1 MRRGAV
7 LGLGFGM
14 LLIGVVVSCGWA
26 AHAKHMKAGRY
37 GRVQVVEPP
46 AAARG
51 LVIYF
56 ADPALPQAQRMHVAG
71 QLAQAGAWVAV
82 VDAARYR
89 EQLQHG
95 NGSCRAMA
103 DDAALLTQKL
113 LKRERAEQFFL
124 PVLFGQ
130 GSSADLVRA
139 SAAGAAPG
147 EFAAAL
153 VTATSAGSSDIDCA
167 GGTATVQVK
176 SLSEQALLAALPAT
190 LSAAPAQGVAT
201 LPLVEMQVAGSKRL
215 VVLISGDG
223 GWRDLDKGL
232 AHELNQRGI
241 SVVGWNSLRY
251 FWKKRTAAQ
260 VGADLDS
267 VVRTY
272 RQHWQADDVALV
284 GYSFGADVLPFAYP
298 LLSAEQRRSVRL
310 VSLLGLAH
318 GADFEVRVGG
328 WLGWFRAQ
336 EVPVLPALAGLQPV
350 AHQCVYGVDEKDSL
364 CRDLQG
370 DAHMQVVELP
380 GGHHF
385 DRDPGKLTRIIV
397 DRWDAAAAQP

>member
-1 MRRGAV
+1 MRRGTGF
-7 LGLGFGM
+7 GLGA
-14 LLIGVVVSCGWA
+14 LLIVVLA
-26 AHAKHMKAGRY
+26 ACAWTAQAKHLSAGRY
-37 GRVQVVEPP
+37 GRVQVVQPP
-46 AAARG
+46 AEARG

-56 ADPALPQAQRMHVAG
+56 ADPAVPQAERKQLAT

-89 EQLQHG
+89 QQLQNG

-103 DDAALLTQKL
+103 DDAALLAQKL
-113 LKRERAEQFFL
+113 LKRAHAEQFFL
-124 PVLFGQ
+124 PVLLGQ
-130 GSSADLVRA
+130 GSSAGLVRE

-147 EFAAAL
+147 EFPAAL
-153 VTATSAGSSDIDCA
+153 VTGADVPAAASLCSGGS
-167 GGTATVQVK
+167 TAVQVVDVAD
-176 SLSEQALLAALPAT
+176 SALPAT
-190 LSAAPAQGVAT
+190 VQAALSATHVQGVAT
-201 LPLVEMQVAGSKRL
+201 LPLVEMPVAGSKRL
-215 VVLISGDG
+215 VVLMSGDG

-232 AHELNQRGI
+232 AHALNQRGI

-251 FWKKRTAAQ
+251 FWKQRTAAQ
-260 VGADLDS
+260 VAGDLDGVLHS
-267 VVRTY
+267 Y
-272 RQHWQADDVALV
+272 RQRWQADDVALV

-298 LLSAEQRRSVRL
+298 LLSEEQRRPVRL

-336 EVPVLPALAGLQPV
+336 EVPVQPALAGLQPV
-350 AHQCVYGVDEKDSL
+350 AHQCIYGVDEKDSL

-370 DAHMQVVELP
+370 DAHMQVIARP

-385 DRDPGKLTRIIV
+385 DRDPAMLAQIIV
-397 DRWDAAAAQP
+397 ERWDAVQAQP

>member
-1 MRRGAV
+1 MRRGA
-7 LGLGFGM
+7 LFGFGV
-14 LLIGVVVSCGWA
+14 LLIMVAVSCGWA
-26 AHAKHMKAGRY
+26 AHGKRMNAGRY
-37 GRVQVVEPP
+37 GKVQVVEPP

-56 ADPALPQAQRMHVAG
+56 ADPALPQAQRTHVAA
-71 QLAQAGAWVAV
+71 QLAQAGAWVAM

-89 EQLQHG
+89 EQLQRG

-103 DDAALLTQKL
+103 DDAALLSQKL

-124 PVLFGQ
+124 PILFGQ
-130 GSSADLVRA
+130 GSSASLVRA

-147 EFAAAL
+147 EFAAVL
-153 VTATSAGSSDIDCA
+153 VTAAGAAPSDISCS
-167 GGTATVQVK
+167 GGTAAVQVK
-176 SLSEQALLAALPAT
+176 TMPEPAVLAALPAM

-201 LPLVEMQVAGSKRL
+201 LPLVEMPVAGSKRL

-260 VGADLDS
+260 VGADLDN
-267 VVRTY
+267 VLRTY
-272 RQHWQADDVALV
+272 RQRWQADDVALV

-298 LLSAEQRRSVRL
+298 LLDEAQRRSVRL

-318 GADFEVRVGG
+318 GAEFEVRVGG

-336 EVPVLPALAGLQPV
+336 ETPVKPALAGLQPV
-350 AHQCVYGVDEKDSL
+350 AHQCIYGVDEKDSL
-364 CRDLQG
+364 CRDLRG

-385 DRDPGKLTRIIV
+385 DRDPSKLAKIIV
-397 DRWDAAAAQP
+397 DRWNAAPAQP

>member
-1 MRRGAV
+1 MRRGA
-7 LGLGFGM
+7 LLGFGV
-14 LLIGVVVSCGWA
+14 LLIMVAVSCGWA
-26 AHAKHMKAGRY
+26 VHGKRMNAGRY
-37 GRVQVVEPP
+37 GKVQVVEPP

-56 ADPALPQAQRMHVAG
+56 SDPALPQAQRMHVAG
-71 QLAQAGAWVAV
+71 QLAQSGAWVAV

-89 EQLQHG
+89 EQLRSG

-124 PVLFGQ
+124 PVLIGQ
-130 GSSADLVRA
+130 GGSAGLVR
-139 SAAGAAPG
+139 STAAGAAPG

-153 VTATSAGSSDIDCA
+153 VSADGAASSDFSCV
-167 GGTATVQVK
+167 GGTAAVQVN
-176 SLSEQALLAALPAT
+176 SLSEQALLEALPAT
-190 LSAAPAQGVAT
+190 LNAAPVQGVAR
-201 LPLVEMQVAGSKRL
+201 LPLVEMPVAGSKRL

-251 FWKKRTAAQ
+251 FWKKRTATELA
-260 VGADLDS
+260 ADLDS
-267 VVRTY
+267 VLRTY
-272 RQHWQADDVALV
+272 RQGWQVDDVALV

-298 LLSAEQRRSVRL
+298 LLSEQQRRPVRL

-336 EVPVLPALAGLQPV
+336 EVPVQPALAGLQPV
-350 AHQCVYGVDEKDSL
+350 AHQCIYGADEKDSL
-364 CRDLQG
+364 CRELQG
-370 DAHMQVVELP
+370 DAHMQVLELP

-385 DRDPGKLTRIIV
+385 DRDPGKLAKIIV
-397 DRWDAAAAQP
+397 DRWDAAPAQP

>member
-1 MRRGAV
+1 MRRGA
-7 LGLGFGM
+7 LLGFGV
-14 LLIGVVVSCGWA
+14 LLIMVAVSCGWA
-26 AHAKHMKAGRY
+26 AHGERMNAGRY
-37 GRVQVVEPP
+37 GKVQVVEPP
-46 AAARG
+46 AAPRG

-56 ADPALPQAQRMHVAG
+56 AGPALPPTQRLHVAG
-71 QLAQAGAWVAV
+71 ELAQAGAWVAV

-89 EQLQHG
+89 QQLQKG

-103 DDAALLTQKL
+103 DDAALLAQKL

-139 SAAGAAPG
+139 TAAGAAPG

-153 VTATSAGSSDIDCA
+153 VTATSAGSSDIGCA
-167 GGTATVQVK
+167 GGTASVQVK
-176 SLSEQALLAALPAT
+176 SMSEQALLAALPAT

-201 LPLVEMQVAGSKRL
+201 LPLVEMPVTGSKRL

-251 FWKKRTAAQ
+251 FWKKRTAPQLA
-260 VGADLDS
+260 ADLDS
-267 VVRTY
+267 VLRTY
-272 RQHWQADDVALV
+272 RQRWHADDVALV

-298 LLSAEQRRSVRL
+298 LLSEQERDRVRL

-318 GADFEVRVGG
+318 GADFEVRLGG
-328 WLGWFRAQ
+328 WLGWFQAQ
-336 EVPVLPALAGLQPV
+336 EVPVQPALAGLQPV
-350 AHQCVYGVDEKDSL
+350 AHQCIYGTDEKDSL
-364 CRDLQG
+364 CRDLQA
-370 DAHMQVVELP
+370 DAHMQVLELP

-385 DRDPGKLTRIIV
+385 DRDPSKLARIIV
-397 DRWDAAAAQP
+397 ERWDAAAAQP

>member
-1 MRRGAV
+1 MRRGAL
-7 LGLGFGM
+7 LGLGV
-14 LLIGVVVSCGWA
+14 LLIMVVVGCGWA
-26 AHAKHMKAGRY
+26 AHGKPLSAGRY

-46 AAARG
+46 ASAHG

-56 ADPALPQAQRMHVAG
+56 ADPALPQAQRRQFAG
-71 QLAQAGAWVAV
+71 QVAHTGAWVAV

-89 EQLQHG
+89 QQLQKG

-103 DDAALLTQKL
+103 DDAALLAQKL

-124 PVLFGQ
+124 PVLLGQ
-130 GSSADLVRA
+130 GSSAGLVRD

-153 VTATSAGSSDIDCA
+153 VSADSAASNNVSCV
-167 GGTATVQVK
+167 GGAAAVQVK
-176 SLSEQALLAALPAT
+176 SLPADALLAAVPMALNA
-190 LSAAPAQGVAT
+190 SPAQGVAS
-201 LPLVEMQVAGSKRL
+201 LPLVEMPVAGSKRL

-232 AHELNQRGI
+232 AHELNKRGI

-260 VGADLDS
+260 IGADLDN

-272 RQHWQADDVALV
+272 RQRWQADDVALV

-298 LLSAEQRRSVRL
+298 LLSGEQRRSVRL

-336 EVPVLPALAGLQPV
+336 EVPVQPALAGLQLV
-350 AHQCVYGVDEKDSL
+350 AHQCIYGVDEKDSL
-364 CRDLQG
+364 CRDLRG

-385 DRDPGKLTRIIV
+385 DRDPGKLARIIV
-397 DRWDAAAAQP
+397 DRWDAAPAQP

>member
-1 MRRGAV
+1 MRRAALLA
-7 LGLGFGM
+7 LGV
-14 LLIGVVVSCGWA
+14 LLIMVVVSCVWPL
-26 AHAKHMKAGRY
+26 HAGHMDADRY
-37 GRVQVVEPP
+37 GRVQLLEPASAP
-46 AAARG
+46 RG

-56 ADPALPQAQRMHVAG
+56 ADPLLPRAQRQRFAK

-89 EQLQHG
+89 QQLRNG
-95 NGSCRAMA
+95 NSSCRAMA

-113 LKRERAEQFFL
+113 LKRERADQFFL
-124 PVLFGQ
+124 PVLLGQ
-130 GSSADLVRA
+130 GNSAGLVRD

-153 VTATSAGSSDIDCA
+153 VTTADASAGTRACKGA
-167 GGTATVQVK
+167 TAAVQVRQMA
-176 SLSEQALLAALPAT
+176 EPALLDALPT
-190 LSAAPAQGVAT
+190 VLDAAPAQGLAM
-201 LPLVEMQVAGSKRL
+201 LPLVEMPVAGSKRL

-260 VGADLDS
+260 LGGDLDS
-267 VVRTY
+267 VVRSY
-272 RQHWQADDVALV
+272 RQRWQADDVALV

-298 LLSAEQRRSVRL
+298 LLSEPQRRSVRL

-318 GADFEVRVGG
+318 GAAFEVRVGG

-336 EVPVLPALAGLQPV
+336 EVPVQPALAGLQPV
-350 AHQCVYGVDEKDSL
+350 AQQCIYGVDEKDSL

-370 DAHMQVVELP
+370 DARMQVVERP

-385 DRDPGKLTRIIV
+385 DRDPAKLAQIIV
-397 DRWDAAAAQP
+397 ERWDALPAQP

>member
-1 MRRGAV
+1 MRRGALLA
-7 LGLGFGM
+7 LGV
-14 LLIGVVVSCGWA
+14 LLIVVALGWGWA
-26 AHAKHMKAGRY
+26 AHARQLSAGRY

-46 AAARG
+46 VAPRG

-56 ADPALPQAQRMHVAG
+56 ADPALPRAQRRQFAG
-71 QLAQAGAWVAV
+71 QLAHAGAWVAV

-89 EQLQHG
+89 QRLQKG

-103 DDAALLTQKL
+103 DDAALLAQKL
-113 LKRERAEQFFL
+113 LKRERAEQFYL
-124 PVLFGQ
+124 PVLVGQ
-130 GSSADLVRA
+130 GSSAGLVRD
-139 SAAGAAPG
+139 SAAGAAAG

-153 VTATSAGSSDIDCA
+153 VAADGAAASDAGCV

-176 SLSEQALLAALPAT
+176 SLPTDALLAAVPAA
-190 LSAAPAQGVAT
+190 LHAAPASGVAT
-201 LPLVEMQVAGSKRL
+201 LPLVEMPVAGSKRL
-215 VVLISGDG
+215 VVLVSGDG

-260 VGADLDS
+260 IGADLDN
-267 VVRTY
+267 VMRTY
-272 RQHWQADDVALV
+272 RQRWQADDVALV

-298 LLSAEQRRSVRL
+298 LLSGEQRRAVRL

-336 EVPVLPALAGLQPV
+336 EVPVQPALAGLQPV
-350 AHQCVYGVDEKDSL
+350 AHQCIYGVDEKDSL
-364 CRDLQG
+364 CRDLRG

-385 DRDPGKLTRIIV
+385 DRDPGKLARIIV
-397 DRWDAAAAQP
+397 DRWDAAPAQP

>member
-1 MRRGAV
+1 MRRAAV
-7 LGLGFGM
+7 LGLGV
-14 LLIGVVVSCGWA
+14 LLIMVVVSCGWP
-26 AHAKHMKAGRY
+26 AHAKRMNAGRY

-46 AAARG
+46 SVPRG
-51 LVIYF
+51 LIIYF
-56 ADPALPQAQRMHVAG
+56 ADPALPQARRQQFAER
-71 QLAQAGAWVAV
+71 LAQAGAWVAV

-89 EQLQHG
+89 EQLHKG

-113 LKRERAEQFFL
+113 LKRERADQFFL
-124 PVLFGQ
+124 PVLLGQ
-130 GSSADLVRA
+130 GESAGLVRD

-147 EFAAAL
+147 EMAAAL
-153 VTATSAGSSDIDCA
+153 VTTADASAATGCQ
-167 GGTATVQVK
+167 GGTAAVPVKQVA
-176 SLSEQALLAALPAT
+176 EAALLATLPT
-190 LSAAPAQGVAT
+190 VLGAAPVQGIAN
-201 LPLVEMQVAGSKRL
+201 LPLIEMPVAGSKRL

-251 FWKKRTAAQ
+251 FWKKRTAAEL
-260 VGADLDS
+260 GADLDS
-267 VVRTY
+267 VVRSY
-272 RQHWQADDVALV
+272 RQRWQADDVALV

-298 LLSAEQRRSVRL
+298 LLSEPQRRSVRL

-318 GADFEVRVGG
+318 GAAFEVRVGG

-336 EVPVLPALAGLQPV
+336 EVPVQPALAGLQPV
-350 AHQCVYGVDEKDSL
+350 AQQCIYGADEKDSL

-370 DAHMQVVELP
+370 DARMQAVERP

-385 DRDPGKLTRIIV
+385 DRDPAKLAQIIV
-397 DRWDAAAAQP
+397 ERWDALPAQP

>member
-1 MRRGAV
+1 MRRGAA
-7 LGLGFGM
+7 LGLGV
-14 LLIGVVVSCGWA
+14 LLIMVVVSCGWA
-26 AHAKHMKAGRY
+26 IHSKRMNAGRY

-46 AAARG
+46 SVPRG

-56 ADPALPQAQRMHVAG
+56 ADPVLPKAQRLQFAG
-71 QLAQAGAWVAV
+71 QLAQAGAWVAI

-89 EQLQHG
+89 EQLHKG

-113 LKRERAEQFFL
+113 LKRARADQFFL
-124 PVLFGQ
+124 PVLLGQ
-130 GSSADLVRA
+130 GGSAGLVRD

-147 EFAAAL
+147 EMAAAL
-153 VTATSAGSSDIDCA
+153 VTTADASAATACH
-167 GGTATVQVK
+167 GGTAAVPVRQVTEAG
-176 SLSEQALLAALPAT
+176 L
-190 LSAAPAQGVAT
+190 VAT
-201 LPLVEMQVAGSKRL
+201 LPTGLGAVPVQGIANLPLIEMPVAGSKRL
-215 VVLISGDG
+215 VVLMSGDG

-232 AHELNQRGI
+232 AHALNQRGI

-260 VGADLDS
+260 LGADLDS
-267 VVRTY
+267 VLRTY
-272 RQHWQADDVALV
+272 RQRWQADDVALV

-298 LLSAEQRRSVRL
+298 LLSEPQRRSVRL

-318 GADFEVRVGG
+318 GAAFEVRVGG

-336 EVPVLPALAGLQPV
+336 EVPVQPALAGLQPV
-350 AHQCVYGVDEKDSL
+350 AQQCIYGADEKDSL

-370 DAHMQVVELP
+370 DPHMQAVERP

-385 DRDPGKLTRIIV
+385 DRDPAKLAQIIV
-397 DRWDAAAAQP
+397 ERWDALPAQP